1 MPSWKEAATTQLSRS
16 KYFSLLSNL
25 YQRKAG
31 KRAIYR
37 FLKLQIR
44 REVAIYTK
52 EDNAL
57 STKVSQDTLRGFSW
71 REVIAQ
77 VEVHLPAL
85 FAVLWCGLYSQQIV
99 STDKEDE
106 NKEKTK
112 RKDTRKKGIIENVH
126 YG

>member
-1 MPSWKEAATTQLSRS
+1 MPCWMETATTQLSRS
-16 KYFSLLSNL
+16 KYFALLSNL

-31 KRAIYR
+31 KRAINR

-52 EDNAL
+52 EDNAF

-85 FAVLWCGLYSQQIV
+85 YAVLCGAPLPA
-99 STDKEDE
+99 T
-106 NKEKTK
+106 
-112 RKDTRKKGIIENVH
+112 TRTRN
-126 YG
+126 